1 MCHFFCFAFGC
12 YLGGFQCSQY
22 IYEALSTRTM
32 QPTYDSIQN
41 VLLTRNTILIKTG
54 FLHIPL
60 RNYNTFSCV
69 IVFISVRILSTFIAA
84 RMQTFFKVS
93 RLNGGFS
100 IEKEIK
106 MNVVADF
113 NQVLGRF

>member
-1 MCHFFCFAFGC
+1 MFP
-12 YLGGFQCSQY
+12 Y
-22 IYEALSTRTM
+22 
-32 QPTYDSIQN
+32 
-41 VLLTRNTILIKTG
+41 
-54 FLHIPL
+54 IPL

-69 IVFISVRILSTFIAA
+69 IVFISVRILSTFIAV

-113 NQVLGRF
+113 NQVLGRFLLRFFPLDDA